1 MKIKDTD
8 KKTITEKMKA
18 KDDWLQYLGDKVI
31 RLNGIGRGLDLEKS
45 QFWREKVIIFNNL
58 FNITSSVVLIIAP
71 S

>member
-1 MKIKDTD
+1 
-8 KKTITEKMKA
+8 MKA